1 MAIARKRRRKNYL
14 VKAAA
19 IDYRPKTPPPSAT
32 KKATLPEALVLQ
44 SSSTLL
50 QLKKAI
56 EKAVSSG
63 NARDAHMAEIVSEE
77 HRKKTPAQIRADR
90 NLTLSLSAL
99 GTALIGRAVFWPLQ
113 IYTLGV
119 LVYVGLPIYK
129 KAFGDLKKGKVSV
142 ATLLTLVVLG
152 AARFHFFVA
161 GSIAVIVRQL
171 SLRLRLRVTEDSK
184 NKLIDVFRQQPTSV
198 WLLIDGQEVQTSFDQ
213 VKLGDTIVV
222 NAGEMIPIDGRIIDG
237 MATID
242 QHILTGES
250 TPVERGEGKEVFAS
264 TTVLSGRI
272 FVEVEKTGDQTTVAK
287 IGEMLNNTIDF
298 RTKAD
303 LRAEMLADKTVVPT
317 LVLGGLTLPLLGP
330 MGAVAVLNSH
340 FKYKMSV
347 IAPVSIMNFLNIASH
362 EGILIKDGRTL
373 DLLNDVDTI
382 VFDKTGT
389 LTEEQPHVGAVHAV
403 AALAE
408 DEVLRLTASAEQ
420 RQAHP
425 IAHAILD
432 EAAKRGLN
440 IAPVDE
446 AAYKM
451 GYGLT
456 VLIEDKIVHV
466 GSYRFMEVSGIEISS
481 QIQKIQDRCHEL
493 AHSLVV
499 VAVDNQIVGGV
510 ELLPTV
516 RPEASRVLQTLRQRP
531 NIKELVIISGDHETP
546 TRRLAA
552 ELGID
557 RYFAQTLPQDKAG
570 LIQQL
575 QEEGRNVCY
584 IGDGINDAIAL
595 KQSQVSISLRGASSV
610 ATDTAQIVLMDGR
623 LSNLPAVF
631 ELSHK
636 FKRNTNA
643 SFAAV
648 VVPAMLS
655 LGGVLFLG
663 MGLFP
668 TIMFNLA
675 GLAGGMANS
684 MLPLL
689 THEMTEKK
697 ESPER

>member
-1 MAIARKRRRKNYL
+1 MAIVKRRRTNYL
-14 VKAAA
+14 IKAAA
-19 IDYRPKTPPPSAT
+19 VDNRPKSIPN
-32 KKATLPEALVLQ
+32 KRTLTNALIEQPTAFLKIKESIQKTLQ
-44 SSSTLL
+44 SGS
-50 QLKKAI
+50 
-56 EKAVSSG
+56 
-63 NARDAHMAEIVSEE
+63 ARDAQMAEIVSEE
-77 HRKKTPAQIRADR
+77 HKKKTPAQIRADR
-90 NLTLSLSAL
+90 NLALSASAL
-99 GTALIGRAVFWPLQ
+99 GTAIVGRTFFWPLQ
-113 IYTLGV
+113 IYTLGA
-119 LVYVGLPIYK
+119 LLYVGSPIYK
-129 KAFGDLKKGKVSV
+129 KAWNDIKKGKVTV
-142 ATLLTLVVLG
+142 ATLLTMVVIG
-152 AARFHFFVA
+152 AIKYHFYVA

-198 WLLIDGQEVQTSFDQ
+198 WLLVDGQEVQTSFDA

-222 NAGEMIPIDGRIIDG
+222 NAGEMIPIDGRIVDG

-242 QHILTGES
+242 QHVLTGES
-250 TPVERGEGKEVFAS
+250 TPVEKGESAEVFAS

-272 FVEVEKTGDQTTVAK
+272 YIEVEKTGDQTTVAK

-303 LRAEMLADKTVVPT
+303 LRAEKLADKTIVPT
-317 LVLGGLTLPLLGP
+317 LVLGGLTFPILGP

-347 IAPVSIMNFLNIASH
+347 IAPVSIMNFLNLASQ

-373 DLLNDVDTI
+373 DLLNEVDTI

-389 LTEEQPHVGAVHAV
+389 LTEEQPHVGAVYTIGN
-403 AALAE
+403 LAE

-432 EAAKRGLN
+432 EAKARG
-440 IAPVDE
+440 IALAPIEE

-456 VLIEDKIVHV
+456 VIIEDKTVHV
-466 GSYRFMEVSGIEISS
+466 GSYRFMEVSGIEISAD
-481 QIQKIQDRCHEL
+481 IQQIQDRCHEL

-499 VAVDNQIVGGV
+499 VAVNNEIVGGV

-516 RPEASRVLQTLRQRP
+516 RPETRQVLQALRQRS

-546 TRRLAA
+546 TRRLAND
-552 ELGID
+552 LGID
-557 RYFAQTLPQDKAG
+557 RYFAETLPQDKAG
-570 LIQQL
+570 LIKKL
-575 QEEGRNVCY
+575 QDEGRFVCY

-595 KQSQVSISLRGASSV
+595 KQSQVSVSLRGASSV

-623 LSNLPAVF
+623 LNNLPEIF
-631 ELSHK
+631 KLSHK

-648 VVPAMLS
+648 VIPSALS
-655 LGGVLFLG
+655 LGGVLFFG

-689 THEMTEKK
+689 MGGGLEKDGADDK
-697 ESPER
+697 AINK